1 MNFTENVDNIIEIV
15 EDIAELSMNI
25 EDRDIT
31 DVNGEYIVS
40 PIDSYLT
47 ADPNSPE
54 TDNMKANSMY

>member
-1 MNFTENVDNIIEIV
+1 
-15 EDIAELSMNI
+15 MNI